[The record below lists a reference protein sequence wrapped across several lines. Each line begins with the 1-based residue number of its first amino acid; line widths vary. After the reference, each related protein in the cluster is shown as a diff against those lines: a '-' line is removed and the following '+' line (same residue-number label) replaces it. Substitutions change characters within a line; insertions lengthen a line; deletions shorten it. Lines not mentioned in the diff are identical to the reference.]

1 MTILWEKGIEIAFSF
16 LHQFDLSGDIDGK
29 HWQKFVSGERCAIF
43 QWNFCHWN
51 FSLKFVSG
59 EVCAGELWCNYSCR
73 CINIPTMAYKTCALH
88 RICIWSMSI
97 NQKIFP
103 YYILLYACMEL
114 KCKIPRT
121 IKISSIFSFHFSFA
135 TTKLV
140 FSAGVTRHAWPNR
153 EAVTYQNVWVFGKVS
168 YILRLYLIIERC
180 AYAKV
185 NHQSCK
191 ICCQNKEGVKGCL
204 KLSQNKI
211 LVCDDFPS
219 ELNNKYGTIMSFEG
233 NSNYGI
239 HSLSYIEVTCVAEN
253 MNSQWIL
260 HSERLGK

>member
-1 MTILWEKGIEIAFSF
+1 MRKGNRNCILFLASVWFEWWHWWKTLAKICQWWAVCNFS
-16 LHQFDLSGDIDGK
+16 
-29 HWQKFVSGERCAIF
+29 VN
-43 QWNFCHWN
+43 WNL
-51 FSLKFVSG
+51 SLKFFSG
-59 EVCAGELWCNYSCR
+59 DVCAGELWCNYSCR

-121 IKISSIFSFHFSFA
+121 IQISWIFSFHFSFA

-153 EAVTYQNVWVFGKVS
+153 EAVPYQNGRVFGKVS
-168 YILRLYLIIERC
+168 YILRLYLIMKRC

-185 NHQSCK
+185 NHQSPK
-191 ICCQNKEGVKGCL
+191 IYKVCCQNKKGAKGCL
-204 KLSQNKI
+204 KLSQI
-211 LVCDDFPS
+211 F
-219 ELNNKYGTIMSFEG
+219 F
-233 NSNYGI
+233 
-239 HSLSYIEVTCVAEN
+239 
-253 MNSQWIL
+253 
-260 HSERLGK
+260 